1 MLDFHDELGHPNA
14 TITVM
19 CIGFGG
25 DFGRGSSQFGISL
38 IYIFSSW
45 RCLLTGVECWATTG
59 GKNRG
64 KIYSWGWYSPA
75 ITFAP
80 SPVRIFVWPTY
91 LTEASLQKEIHIALG
106 VLKCFVV
113 VRSKVFFFWDTLQI
127 SPSHCYK
134 IFRSSALLLS
144 AIAQIHTSSKS
155 FQPIEF
161 CVCFKNSVCW
171 DIIEKMKMFKPKYYE
186 REGNENN
193 SFQNFGTGREK
204 IYADFPVLDWH
215 LPISA
220 SFHIPWHFETERKL
234 SAV

>member
-38 IYIFSSW
+38 IYIFSLW

-113 VRSKVFFFWDTLQI
+113 VRSKVFSET
-127 SPSHCYK
+127 PC
-134 IFRSSALLLS
+134 RSVPLTVIKSLGAVHYFCPRLPKF
-144 AIAQIHTSSKS
+144 IHLAKASNQS
-155 FQPIEF
+155 
-161 CVCFKNSVCW
+161 NSVFGL
-171 DIIEKMKMFKPKYYE
+171 IL
-186 REGNENN
+186 N
-193 SFQNFGTGREK
+193 SCRSCLFASK
-204 IYADFPVLDWH
+204 ILFV
-215 LPISA
+215 
-220 SFHIPWHFETERKL
+220 ET
-234 SAV
+234 